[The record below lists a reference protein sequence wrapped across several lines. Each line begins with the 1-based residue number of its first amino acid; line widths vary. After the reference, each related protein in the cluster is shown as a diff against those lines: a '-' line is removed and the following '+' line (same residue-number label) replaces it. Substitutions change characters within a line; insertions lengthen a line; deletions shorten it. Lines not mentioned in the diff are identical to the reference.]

1 MLAAVWLGPLPAL
14 AETSFAAH
22 MVIHVS
28 VVAIA
33 APLLAIGAAGGR
45 FDPVRRAPVL
55 LAAVSA
61 PLLEL
66 VVVWSWHAPA
76 LHRAARASLGG
87 FALEQA
93 SFLIAGLA
101 VWLAAFGG
109 DSAARR
115 ERAAAGMI
123 GLLLTSMHMTL
134 LGALLGLGTRPLYH
148 TSEIHEGAGGLGGL
162 DAGGVGGLD
171 RLADQQLGGAL
182 MLLAGGLPYLAG
194 GLVLA
199 RSLLRDEAGGVMR
212 RLARIRGGAER

>member
-33 APLLAIGAAGGR
+33 APLLAIGVAGGR
-45 FDPVRRAPVL
+45 LDPVRHAPVL
-55 LAAVSA
+55 FAAVPAS
-61 PLLEL
+61 LLEL

-76 LHRAARASLGG
+76 LHRTARASLGG

-101 VWLAAFGG
+101 VWLSAFGG
-109 DSAARR
+109 DSAERR

-148 TSEIHEGAGGLGGL
+148 TSEIHEG
-162 DAGGVGGLD
+162 DAGDLGGLD

-199 RSLLRDEAGGVMR
+199 RSLLRDEAGGGTR